1 MKKIFKKEIEKQSLS
16 LFLMLSFGIHIAL
29 AILFLNLNDLWG
41 ILKKEDKVIA
51 PVSIRVDMVGLPDL
65 ASKKEPVE
73 AKKEKAVL
81 LPEKTKKKTSKKEKD
96 SKKTKDLK
104 KKEAAKTQKKQKD
117 LPDPKQE
124 INKGNQ
130 LTEGESKG
138 EEILSSQQMAEI
150 NIYMMA
156 VKEQIIENYNLPKYL
171 TDDKLT
177 AQIEIRINSKG
188 EMIYK
193 QISSSSNNELFDS
206 QVLKAIENAA
216 PYPTPPDSVKNLIQD
231 GIIFNL
237 SSR

>member
-1 MKKIFKKEIEKQSLS
+1 MKKIFEQEQERQNLF
-16 LFLMLSFGIHIAL
+16 LFLMLSFGIHIVL
-29 AILFLNLNDLWG
+29 GFFFLNLNAFWG
-41 ILKKEDKVIA
+41 IFKKDDKIVA
-51 PVSIRVDMVGLPDL
+51 PVSIRVDMLGLPDL
-65 ASKKEPVE
+65 PSKKEKVKAE
-73 AKKEKAVL
+73 KEKPVL
-81 LPEKTKKKTSKKEKD
+81 LPEKPSKKEKAP
-96 SKKTKDLK
+96 KKTKDLK
-104 KKEAAKTQKKQKD
+104 KKEPAKTQQEKKNLSDSKQK
-117 LPDPKQE
+117 

-130 LTEGESKG
+130 LAKGEKKG
-138 EEILSSQQMAEI
+138 EEILSSQQITEI

-177 AQIEIRINSKG
+177 AQIEIRINNTG

-216 PYPTPPDSVKNLIQD
+216 PFLPPPDNVKDLIKD